1 MRGITLSLYVYSRMK
16 DGAMLYEP
24 DRSGKE
30 KYGSG
35 DQFGAK
41 TRMCRI

>member
-1 MRGITLSLYVYSRMK
+1 MRGITLSLYAYSRMK

-30 KYGSG
+30 KY
-35 DQFGAK
+35 QPRALFGAMARLC
-41 TRMCRI
+41 RM